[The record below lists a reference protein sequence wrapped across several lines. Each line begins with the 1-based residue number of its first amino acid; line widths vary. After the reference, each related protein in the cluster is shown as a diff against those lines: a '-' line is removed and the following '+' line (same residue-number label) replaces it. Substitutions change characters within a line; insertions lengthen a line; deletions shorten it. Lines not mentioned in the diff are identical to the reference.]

1 MAQALITAGVRP
13 ALNGNKLFLGK
24 LVLIRAD
31 GEETKHAEE
40 VRSLGVDVNFWE
52 RGTERKG
59 NRVYGKDINGN
70 RYMLSHMKNGSRM
83 VTKKGHRFY
92 NVAPVTEW
100 TIRLPLPNRRNG
112 NLFDPRWYDLTLEI
126 MENLFDTGSA

>member
-1 MAQALITAGVRP
+1 MAQALINAGVRP
-13 ALNGNKLFLGK
+13 ALKGNRLFLGK
-24 LVLIRAD
+24 LVLVRAD

-70 RYMLSHMKNGSRM
+70 RYMLSHHLLYAMAQALINAGVRPALKGNKLFLGKLVLVRAAGEE
-83 VTKKGHRFY
+83 TKHAEEVRSLGVDVNF
-92 NVAPVTEW
+92 
-100 TIRLPLPNRRNG
+100 
-112 NLFDPRWYDLTLEI
+112 
-126 MENLFDTGSA
+126 